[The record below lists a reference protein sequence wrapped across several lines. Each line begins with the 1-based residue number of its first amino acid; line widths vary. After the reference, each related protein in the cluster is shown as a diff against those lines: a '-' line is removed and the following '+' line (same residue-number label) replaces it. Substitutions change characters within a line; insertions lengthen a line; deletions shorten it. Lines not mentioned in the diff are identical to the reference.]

1 MTSDRSNIT
10 TEREFIHA
18 KHHKGI
24 FLSRKLIKSGLIV
37 SIMTLISRVLGLV
50 RDVVIANVMG
60 AGAMADVFLF
70 ANKIPN
76 FFRRLFAEGAFAQA
90 FVPVLSEY
98 HTKDEVNAQNQ
109 YDNKKNNQLSNQD
122 VTLEDSLKETRRL
135 IAQVSGTLG
144 VIITLVTLFG
154 MLASPLFVILFGGGW
169 FVDWLNNGSDSV
181 GGEKFELAAD
191 LLKITFPYLWFISFT
206 ALAGAV
212 LNTMGRFAVAAFTP
226 VLLNIAIILMA
237 IYGADYTQSPAH
249 ALAWGVFL
257 GGLVQFL
264 FQMPFL
270 YKAGVLVKPCWSWHS
285 NGVIKIRK
293 LIIPALFGVSVTQ
306 INLLLDTLIASFLIT
321 GSISWL
327 YYADRLLEFPL
338 GLFGI
343 GIATVVLPSLAKLHS
358 KNDPKQFTATLDW
371 GIKVISLFGWP
382 ALAGLMVLAQPI
394 IMVLFMRGEF
404 SQTDVIQVS
413 MALFAYLSGLLSF
426 MFIKVLAPGY
436 YARQD
441 TKTPVKIGIKAM
453 VANMAF
459 NLMLAPFFGY
469 VGLAIATTLSATL
482 NAWLLYRGLKQ
493 AQIYHLS
500 SHTKVFIGKL
510 MLAASVMALV
520 VYQLSPD
527 FDAWLSM
534 LFFKQILQLAF
545 CIGAGCAS
553 YFLVIFL
560 LGVRFSDF
568 TVKS

>member
-1 MTSDRSNIT
+1 MS
-10 TEREFIHA
+10 
-18 KHHKGI
+18 K
-24 FLSRKLIKSGLIV
+24 KLIKSGLIV
-37 SIMTLISRVLGLV
+37 SVMTLISRVLGLV

-60 AGAMADVFLF
+60 AGVMADVFLF

-90 FVPVLSEY
+90 FVPVLGEY
-98 HTKDEVNAQNQ
+98 HTLDEKNSQQNAEH
-109 YDNKKNNQLSNQD
+109 S
-122 VTLEDSLKETRRL
+122 EDAKQTTSEVSLDETRRL

-144 VIITLVTLFG
+144 VIITIVTLFG

-181 GGEKFELAAD
+181 GGEKFELASS

-237 IYGADYTQSPAH
+237 VYGAEYTQSPAH
-249 ALAWGVFL
+249 ALAWGVFF
-257 GGLVQFL
+257 GGLIQFL
-264 FQMPFL
+264 FQIPFL
-270 YKAGVLVKPCWSWHS
+270 YKANVLVKPCWSWHS
-285 NGVIKIRK
+285 KGVTKVRK

-343 GIATVVLPSLAKLHS
+343 GIATVVLPSLSKLHS

-371 GIKVISLFGWP
+371 GIKVISFFGWP

-404 SQTDVIQVS
+404 SQTDVLQVS

-459 NLMLAPFFGY
+459 NLMLAPFYGY

-500 SHTKVFIGKL
+500 RNTKIFIGKL
-510 MLAASVMALV
+510 IFAASVMAVV
-520 VYQLSPD
+520 VYQLSYD
-527 FDAWLSM
+527 FDVWLS
-534 LFFKQILQLAF
+534 LNFFEQILQLIL
-545 CIGAGCAS
+545 CISVGCFS

-560 LGVRFSDF
+560 LGVRLGDF
-568 TVKS
+568 KVKS

>member
-1 MTSDRSNIT
+1 MS
-10 TEREFIHA
+10 
-18 KHHKGI
+18 K
-24 FLSRKLIKSGLIV
+24 KLIKSGIIV
-37 SIMTLISRVLGLV
+37 SAMTLVSRVLGLV

-98 HTKDEVNAQNQ
+98 HTKDEINAQSRGHD
-109 YDNKKNNQLSNQD
+109 DNNGKLD
-122 VTLEDSLKETRRL
+122 VSLDETRRL

-169 FVDWLNNGSDSV
+169 FVDWFHNGPESV
-181 GGEKFELAAD
+181 GGEKFELASS

-237 IYGADYTQSPAH
+237 VYGAEYTQSPAY
-249 ALAWGVFL
+249 ALAWGVFF
-257 GGLVQFL
+257 GGLIQFL
-264 FQMPFL
+264 FQIPFL

-285 NGVIKIRK
+285 KGVTKVRT

-343 GIATVVLPSLAKLHS
+343 GIATVILPSLAKLHS
-358 KNDPKQFTATLDW
+358 KNSNTEFTATLDW
-371 GIKVISLFGWP
+371 GIKIISLFGWP

-404 SQTDVIQVS
+404 SQETVIQVS
-413 MALFAYLSGLLSF
+413 YALFAYLSGLLSF

-441 TKTPVKIGIKAM
+441 TKTPVKIGIIAM
-453 VANMAF
+453 VSNMAF
-459 NLMLAPFFGY
+459 NLMLAPFFGF
-469 VGLAIATTLSATL
+469 VGLAIATTMSATL
-482 NAWLLYRGLKQ
+482 NAWLLYRGLKN
-493 AQIYHLS
+493 AGVYHLS
-500 SHTKVFIGKL
+500 KSTKIFIGKL
-510 MLAASVMALV
+510 VLSALVMAWV
-520 VYQLSPD
+520 VYQLSND
-527 FDAWLSM
+527 FDVWLAMS
-534 LFFKQILQLAF
+534 FTEQVQQLIV
-545 CIGAGCAS
+545 CIGGGCLS
-553 YFLVIFL
+553 YFVMIAL
-560 LGVRFSDF
+560 LGVRLGDF
-568 TVKS
+568 KVKN

>member
-1 MTSDRSNIT
+1 M
-10 TEREFIHA
+10 
-18 KHHKGI
+18 
-24 FLSRKLIKSGLIV
+24 
-37 SIMTLISRVLGLV
+37 MTLISRVLGLV

-60 AGAMADVFLF
+60 AGVMADVFLF

-98 HTKDEVNAQNQ
+98 HTRDE
-109 YDNKKNNQLSNQD
+109 KKADERGNGEQQLH
-122 VTLEDSLKETRRL
+122 VDSLDETRRL
-135 IAQVSGTLG
+135 ISQVSGTLG

-154 MLASPLFVILFGGGW
+154 MIASPLFVMLFGGGW
-169 FVDWLNNGSDSV
+169 FVEWLNNGSDSV
-181 GGEKFELAAD
+181 GGEKFELAAS

-237 IYGADYTQSPAH
+237 IYGADYTESPAY
-249 ALAWGVFL
+249 ALAWGVFF
-257 GGLVQFL
+257 GGLIQFL
-264 FQMPFL
+264 FQIPFL
-270 YKAGVLVKPCWSWHS
+270 YKAGVLVKPCWSWS
-285 NGVIKIRK
+285 SKGVTKIRK
-293 LIIPALFGVSVTQ
+293 LIVPALFGVSVTQ

-343 GIATVVLPSLAKLHS
+343 GIATVVLPSLSKLHS
-358 KNDPKQFTATLDW
+358 KNDPKQFSETLDW

-404 SQTDVIQVS
+404 SQNDVLQVS

-453 VANMAF
+453 VANMLF
-459 NLMLAPFFGY
+459 NLMLAPYFGY
-469 VGLAIATTLSATL
+469 VGLAMATTMSATL
-482 NAWLLYRGLKQ
+482 NAWLLYRGLK
-493 AQIYHLS
+493 AAKVYELS
-500 SHTKVFIGKL
+500 HKTKIFIGKL
-510 MLAASVMALV
+510 VIAASVMAIV
-520 VYQLSPD
+520 VYQISEP
-527 FDAWLSM
+527 FDIWLAM
-534 LFFKQILQLAF
+534 AFFDQIMQLII
-545 CIGAGCAS
+545 CIGVGCLS
-553 YFLVIFL
+553 YFLTIIL
-560 LGVRFSDF
+560 LGIRLNDF
-568 TVKS
+568 KVKS

>member
-1 MTSDRSNIT
+1 
-10 TEREFIHA
+10 
-18 KHHKGI
+18 
-24 FLSRKLIKSGLIV
+24 LSKKLIKSGLIV
-37 SIMTLISRVLGLV
+37 SVMTLISRVLGLV

-60 AGAMADVFLF
+60 AGVMADVFLF

-98 HTKDEVNAQNQ
+98 HTRDEQKTENSKNAEQI
-109 YDNKKNNQLSNQD
+109 
-122 VTLEDSLKETRRL
+122 TLDETRRL
-135 IAQVSGTLG
+135 IAQASGTLG

-169 FVDWLNNGSDSV
+169 FVDWLNNGPESV
-181 GGEKFELAAD
+181 GGEKFELAAS

-206 ALAGAV
+206 ALSGAV
-212 LNTMGRFAVAAFTP
+212 LNTLGRFAIAAFTP

-237 IYGADYTQSPAH
+237 IYGAQYTQSPAY
-249 ALAWGVFL
+249 ALAWGVFI
-257 GGLVQFL
+257 GGLIQFL
-264 FQMPFL
+264 FQIPFL
-270 YKAGVLVKPCWSWHS
+270 FKANVLVKPCWSWHS
-285 NGVIKIRK
+285 KGVTKIRK

-358 KNDPKQFTATLDW
+358 KNDPKQFSATLDW
-371 GIKVISLFGWP
+371 GIRVICLFGWP

-404 SQTDVIQVS
+404 SQTDVLQVS

-469 VGLAIATTLSATL
+469 VGLAMATTLSATL
-482 NAWLLYRGLKQ
+482 NAWMLYRGLKK

-500 SHTKVFIGKL
+500 KNTKVFISKL
-510 MLAASVMALV
+510 ILAASVMALV
-520 VYQLSPD
+520 VYQLSDD
-527 FDAWLSM
+527 FGVWLSM
-534 LFFKQILQLAF
+534 SFFEQISQLVL
-545 CIGAGCAS
+545 CIGAGCLS

-560 LGVRFSDF
+560 LGIRFNDF
-568 TVKS
+568 NVKN

>member
-1 MTSDRSNIT
+1 MS
-10 TEREFIHA
+10 
-18 KHHKGI
+18 K
-24 FLSRKLIKSGLIV
+24 KLIKSGMIV
-37 SIMTLISRVLGLV
+37 SVMTLISRVLGLV

-60 AGAMADVFLF
+60 AGVMADVFLF

-98 HTKDEVNAQNQ
+98 HTKDEKNAETKAHG
-109 YDNKKNNQLSNQD
+109 DNNE
-122 VTLEDSLKETRRL
+122 VLEVSLDDTRRL

-154 MLASPLFVILFGGGW
+154 MLASPIFVILFGGGW
-169 FVDWLNNGSDSV
+169 FVDWFHNGPESI
-181 GGEKFELAAD
+181 GGEKFELAAS

-212 LNTMGRFAVAAFTP
+212 LNTMGKFAVAAFTP

-237 IYGADYTQSPAH
+237 IYGAEYTQSPAY
-249 ALAWGVFL
+249 ALAWGVFF
-257 GGLVQFL
+257 GGLIQFL
-264 FQMPFL
+264 FQIPFL

-285 NGVIKIRK
+285 NGVTKIRK

-343 GIATVVLPSLAKLHS
+343 GIATVILPSLAKLHS
-358 KNDPKQFTATLDW
+358 KNSATEFTATLDW

-404 SQTDVIQVS
+404 SENDVLQVS

-441 TKTPVKIGIKAM
+441 TKTPVKIGIIAM
-453 VANMAF
+453 VSNMAF

-469 VGLAIATTLSATL
+469 VGLALATTMSATL

-493 AQIYHLS
+493 EGVYHLS
-500 SHTKVFIGKL
+500 KSTKVFIGKL
-510 MLAASVMALV
+510 VLSALVMALV
-520 VYQLSPD
+520 VYQLSSD
-527 FDAWLSM
+527 FDVWLTM
-534 LFFKQILQLAF
+534 NFTEQVLQLIM
-545 CIGAGCAS
+545 CIGGGCLT
-553 YFLVIFL
+553 YFIMIALF
-560 LGVRFSDF
+560 GVRLGDF
-568 TVKS
+568 KVKN